1 MKEKLKAVIEKAQ
14 QRAHA
19 AAALSDLEA
28 ARVEL
33 LGKKGELTLLMRAL
47 KDYDPQQ
54 RPAIGALVNDA
65 RAHVEQAIEQK
76 RSVLAEQEAKDRLE
90 SERIDVTLPGAPMGV
105 GNLHPLTKVYDEI
118 IEIFLGL
125 GFTVEEGPEVELD
138 LYNFEML
145 NIPEDHPARDM
156 HDTFYV
162 DEKTVLR
169 THTSPVQVRT
179 MLHKPLPIRILSAGR
194 VYRADSVDA
203 THSPIFNQIEG
214 LVIDRGITMGDLKG
228 VLDVFAKELYGEET
242 KTRLRT
248 SYFPFTEPSVEVD
261 ISCSVCKGEGCR
273 VCKGNGWIEIL
284 GAGMV
289 HPNVLRYSG
298 IDPEIYS
305 GFAFGLG
312 LDRVTNMKYGI
323 TDIRLLYENDLRFLT
338 QL

>member
-1 MKEKLKAVIEKAQ
+1 MKEKLKTVIEKAE
-14 QRAHA
+14 QRVRCVDT
-19 AAALSDLEA
+19 LGDLEA
-28 ARVEL
+28 VRVAF

-65 RAHVEQAIEQK
+65 RARVEQAIEQK
-76 RSVLAEQEAKDRLE
+76 RSALTEQETKDRLE
-90 SERIDVTLPGAPMGV
+90 SERIDVTLPGEPMRV

-145 NIPEDHPARDM
+145 NIPQDHPARDM